1 MKNFL
6 TSREQIFRL
15 IEIRPLETPSSYAW
29 QALLRLV
36 LKKLLKTKLYSS

>member
-1 MKNFL
+1 MKIFL
-6 TSREQIFRL
+6 LVGEQIFRL
-15 IEIRPLETPSSYAW
+15 TEIRLLETPSSYAW